1 MLTSSHF
8 NQNNMQKVILVI
20 FISSLFMSCRKSQ
33 RPEAA
38 IFIDLDSGRESKLS
52 EFFEELEYLQL
63 DVPDSI
69 PLVKVWKFDMS
80 TDKIFV
86 SDRELNNVLIF
97 DAFGQFKNI
106 IKATGQGP
114 NEFQSMEDYQIF
126 DDHIY
131 VLDGSLR
138 KILKFDF
145 EGKVK
150 DEIRIEFHPYNFF
163 INESGILY
171 YFGNRP
177 SFEYQSVV
185 SVKNGSI
192 DGLKEIQKDLEG
204 LNYSSVYGF
213 QYDNYDRNVLLKL
226 DTSYEVLIFDEQ
238 LNKERELKFDF
249 GRYNFPD
256 EKRKEFFMGYERYAY
271 LMENQMIEMIFS
283 FIPLKSHYLM
293 IVNQTGKP
301 AKTIFIDKKLDDIEV
316 IDKMINDMDGFQA
329 NFSPVFQKNGNL
341 IQVKGSRNFY
351 NEYLENFSG
360 KSIDTALIR
369 DPKSIHHFFNKHKEK
384 LKGDHYVI
392 IKNRIK
398 E

>member
-1 MLTSSHF
+1 MIR
-8 NQNNMQKVILVI
+8 VILTV
-20 FISSLFMSCRKSQ
+20 FLLYLFSNCQNKETINEG
-33 RPEAA
+33 PV
-38 IFIDLDSGRESKLS
+38 FIDLDESKKVNLS
-52 EFFEELEYLQL
+52 DYFQHIEYSLLE
-63 DVPDSI
+63 VPDSI
-69 PLVKVWKFDMS
+69 PLAKVWKFGMS

-114 NEFQSMEDYQIF
+114 NEFQSMEDYQVF

-171 YFGNRP
+171 YFGNRS

-192 DGLKEIQKDLEG
+192 DGLKEIKKDLEG

-271 LMENQMIEMIFS
+271 LMENEMIEMIFS

-293 IVNQTGKP
+293 IVNQMGKA
-301 AKTIFIDKKLDDIEV
+301 AKTVLIDKKMSTVDI
-316 IDKMINDMDGFQA
+316 IDEMINDIDGFQGD
-329 NFSPVFQKNGNL
+329 FSPVIQHNGDL
-341 IQVKGSRNFY
+341 IQVKSSRSFY
-351 NEYLENFSG
+351 NEYLKSFGG
-360 KSIDTALIR
+360 KAIDASLNK
-369 DPKSIHHFFNKHKEK
+369 DPKSIHYFFNNHKEK
-384 LKGDHYVI
+384 LKEDNYVI
-392 IKNRIK
+392 IKNHAR
-398 E
+398 